1 MSEHPEEEEINNMLN
16 LAAEKIGTLYEV
28 AFEITRYDAELL
40 IDYWSDAT
48 SGDVDAVYA
57 LMTEMGKLV
66 EVLKE
71 QILEEDEDGSDTG
84 F

>member
-48 SGDVDAVYA
+48 RGDVDAVYA

-71 QILEEDEDGSDTG
+71 QILEENEDGSDAG